1 MVKKI
6 FIALTT
12 LILVVITW
20 QSFTPAQTASGL
32 SSRLSRLEAENFQ
45 LRLQLNQLESQV
57 SNLSRIGPQ
66 RTRIQSDRSEITVA
80 PPAPKSQAGAES
92 QFDRLATLVIELK
105 ERIVKLESQVSQLES
120 QVQKRIR

>member
-6 FIALTT
+6 LIALST
-12 LILVVITW
+12 LILVLVAW

-57 SNLSRIGPQ
+57 NSFSRVGPQ
-66 RTRIQSDRSEITVA
+66 RTRIQPSRPAITVA
-80 PPAPKSQAGAES
+80 PPPPKGQAAAES

-105 ERIVKLESQVSQLES
+105 ERIVKLEAQVSQLES
-120 QVQKRIR
+120 QVQK

>member
-6 FIALTT
+6 VIALTT
-12 LILVVITW
+12 LVLVLIAW

-32 SSRLSRLEAENFQ
+32 ASRLSRLEAENFQ

-57 SNLSRIGPQ
+57 SGLSRIGPQ
-66 RTRIQSDRSEITVA
+66 RTRIQSGRPTITVA
-80 PPAPKSQAGAES
+80 PQPPKSQVVTDS

-105 ERIVKLESQVSQLES
+105 ERIVKLEAQVSKLES
-120 QVQKRIR
+120 QAPN